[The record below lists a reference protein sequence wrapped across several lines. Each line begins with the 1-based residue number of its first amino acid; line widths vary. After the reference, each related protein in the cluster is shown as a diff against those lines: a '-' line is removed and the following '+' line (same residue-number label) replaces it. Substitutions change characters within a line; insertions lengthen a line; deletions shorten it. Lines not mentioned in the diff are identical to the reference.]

1 MLKFQKAIVIAVL
14 TGIES
19 NAASLLSS
27 RKENTSYTVW
37 CVGSGCGVDVS
48 TISQPGVVLMGGGTD
63 VDEAFLWQ
71 IEKANR
77 GDFVVLRATGTEAY
91 NQWILDLSI
100 AAGMELNS
108 VRTILF
114 NSKEASSE
122 PEVLNLIR
130 NAEAIFFAGGDQSD
144 YINLWVGTEVQS
156 ILQSKV
162 SSTSIGGTSAG
173 CAVEGNWVYTGENG
187 STTSDDALKNPY
199 NRQMTFAPALLN
211 LPFLET
217 FITDTHF
224 VTRDRMGRM
233 LAFTGRII

>member
-1 MLKFQKAIVIAVL
+1 
-14 TGIES
+14 
-19 NAASLLSS
+19 
-27 RKENTSYTVW
+27 
-37 CVGSGCGVDVS
+37 
-48 TISQPGVVLMGGGTD
+48 MGGGTD

-130 NAEAIFFAGGDQSD
+130 NAEAIFFAGGD
-144 YINLWVGTEVQS
+144 
-156 ILQSKV
+156 
-162 SSTSIGGTSAG
+162 
-173 CAVEGNWVYTGENG
+173 
-187 STTSDDALKNPY
+187 
-199 NRQMTFAPALLN
+199 
-211 LPFLET
+211 
-217 FITDTHF
+217 
-224 VTRDRMGRM
+224 
-233 LAFTGRII
+233 